1 MEKELTIK
9 DKVKNPIVIQH
20 DDLKFDGKTI
30 TIPRYYIDSL
40 CEYIKDYRQRG
51 SWKPILKIIKHFVTF
66 CGMFKSIKIKEI
78 KLWVCMMT

>member
-9 DKVKNPIVIQH
+9 DKVTNPVIIQH

-40 CEYIKDYRQRG
+40 CEYIKDYKTDGELEADIEDYIAFRN
-51 SWKPILKIIKHFVTF
+51 F
-66 CGMFKSIKIKEI
+66 
-78 KLWVCMMT
+78 LWDVQEYKNKGN

>member
-9 DKVKNPIVIQH
+9 DKVTNPIIIQH

-40 CEYIKDYRQRG
+40 CEYIRDY
-51 SWKPILKIIKHFVTF
+51 KTE
-66 CGMFKSIKIKEI
+66 KESQADI
-78 KLWVCMMT
+78 EDFQAFRSFLYDVQEYNNGGN

>member
-30 TIPRYYIDSL
+30 TIPRYWVDSL
-40 CEYIKDYRQRG
+40 CEYIKDYKQDG
-51 SWKPILKIIKHFVTF
+51 ELEADIEDY
-66 CGMFKSIKIKEI
+66 KSFRNF
-78 KLWVCMMT
+78 LWDIQEYKNQGN

>member
-20 DDLKFDGKTI
+20 DDLKFDGKNI

-40 CEYIKDYRQRG
+40 CEYVKDYKTEGELQADIEDYQAFRNFLYDIQEYKNG
-51 SWKPILKIIKHFVTF
+51 
-66 CGMFKSIKIKEI
+66 GN
-78 KLWVCMMT
+78 

>member
-40 CEYIKDYRQRG
+40 CEYIKDY
-51 SWKPILKIIKHFVTF
+51 KIEGELEADIEDYKAFRNF
-66 CGMFKSIKIKEI
+66 
-78 KLWVCMMT
+78 LWDVQEYKNQGN